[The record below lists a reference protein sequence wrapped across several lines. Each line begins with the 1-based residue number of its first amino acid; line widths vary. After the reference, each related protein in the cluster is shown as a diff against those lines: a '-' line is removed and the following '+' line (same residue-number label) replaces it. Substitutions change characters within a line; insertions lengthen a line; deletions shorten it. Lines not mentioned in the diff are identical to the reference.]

1 VCCPALSTDQEIT
14 PVSQRYKGELE
25 LLLTL
30 YAMSAYGVRSVL
42 RVGDEVEA
50 LVFRINGKLR
60 RLA

>member
-1 VCCPALSTDQEIT
+1 M
-14 PVSQRYKGELE
+14 SQRYKGELE

-50 LVFRINGKLR
+50 LVFRINRKLR